1 MHTDSKNDWWATMLA
16 ERTADGRSDAERGQY
31 DLPYPGVEEDPQY
44 EDENEAYKIGWRKR
58 RKELGDAFQWA

>member
-1 MHTDSKNDWWATMLA
+1 MHTDSANDWWAAILA
-16 ERTADGRSDAERGQY
+16 DRTADGRRDAERGQY

-44 EDENEAYKIGWRKR
+44 EDENEAYKIGWHQR